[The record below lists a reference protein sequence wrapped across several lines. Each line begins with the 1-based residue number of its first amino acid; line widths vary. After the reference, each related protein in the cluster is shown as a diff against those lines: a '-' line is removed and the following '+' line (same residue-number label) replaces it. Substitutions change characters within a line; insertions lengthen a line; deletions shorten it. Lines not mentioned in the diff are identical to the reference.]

1 MRTKLKDLLAVIDI
15 RTKLD
20 VFYYSEGTI
29 HDVDNISLK
38 DGIPECLKEFE
49 PLYVDNVKHKDGK
62 IQIELEA
69 PKKMRKSK
77 LIELMRGVDGYH
89 NLVLSYEGKD
99 VATITYIDA
108 GYAQEND
115 AAEAV
120 AEDFVLDYSEDYY
133 VFENSMMKTPVA
145 IELRFD
151 FARLAT
157 ASGRE
162 AKQC

>member
-15 RTKLD
+15 GTKLD
-20 VFYYSEGTI
+20 VFYYSDGSI
-29 HDVDNISLK
+29 HDVDNIDLK
-38 DGIPECLKEFE
+38 GGIPDCLEEFE

-69 PKKMRKSK
+69 PKKIRKSE
-77 LIELMRGVDGYH
+77 LIKLMRGVDGYH

-99 VATITYIDA
+99 VATITYIDV

-115 AAEAV
+115 AAQAI
-120 AEDFVLDYSEDYY
+120 AEDYVLDYSEDYY

-145 IELRFD
+145 IELRFN
-151 FARLAT
+151 FARLVT

-162 AKQC
+162 VKQC